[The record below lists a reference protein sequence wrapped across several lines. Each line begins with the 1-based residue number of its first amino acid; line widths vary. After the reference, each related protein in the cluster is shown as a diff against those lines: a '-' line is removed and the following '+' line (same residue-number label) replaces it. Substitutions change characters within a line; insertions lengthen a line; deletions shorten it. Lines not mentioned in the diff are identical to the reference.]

1 MPKKSIVLIGIFSL
15 IFGFA
20 SFSFAES
27 KITELGRDLKGEI
40 KVLCVDGLKVL
51 QSFGYGTGPGPGVS
65 IIQLYEEKNGNV
77 VPVRCNNK

>member
-1 MPKKSIVLIGIFSL
+1 MLKKSIALIGVFSL

-27 KITELGRDLKGEI
+27 KVTELGRDLKGETI
-40 KVLCVDGLKVL
+40 VLCVDGLKVL
-51 QSFGYGTGPGPGVS
+51 QSFGYGPGPGVS
-65 IIQLYEEKNGNV
+65 IIQLYEEKNGTV